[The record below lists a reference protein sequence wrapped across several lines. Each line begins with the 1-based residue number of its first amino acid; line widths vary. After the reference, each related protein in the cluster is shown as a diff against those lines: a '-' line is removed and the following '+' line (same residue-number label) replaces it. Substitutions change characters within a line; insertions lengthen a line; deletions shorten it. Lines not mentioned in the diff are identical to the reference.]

1 MSKEEMI
8 QKVGEWWER
17 ISYSLRNKLDFN
29 ETDPRGPI
37 PSGNESDNNW
47 YYNYTSRKWV
57 RLQKKWVRLHKKGPQ
72 LVFLPFC
79 LHSS

>member
-8 QKVGEWWER
+8 QKVDEWWVR

-29 ETDPRGPI
+29 EPDPRGPT

-47 YYNYTSRKWV
+47 SYDYTSRMWV
-57 RLQKKWVRLHKKGPQ
+57 RQQKKRVRLLKKGPEIR
-72 LVFLPFC
+72 LLTFC
-79 LHSS
+79 SRSS